1 MIRFQIVSW
10 LDGDI
15 DANDL
20 NSKEVSMLHPEVKF
34 THNLSE
40 NKNSVSQ
47 SVSKEEPYKGKH
59 YVASVFGRCED
70 GNSISLRLLG
80 FTPFIFVR
88 VGDGKFRI
96 GQKECSSVL
105 SVCRECSHPRQT
117 ISSSIV
123 SKTDYYGFS
132 NHEKRDFVKILFL
145 TKSAMRSS
153 CSETDFEGNPRESIW
168 SKTIF
173 YQRKKNSLF
182 PYEAHI
188 EPILRLIHILKIDA
202 SGWVEF
208 DVSKSVRSNWSQSE
222 GTYSIRYRDLLPCS
236 SKGEEDLAPIK
247 CMSYDLEC
255 VSRNRSDFPKPRQ
268 SYCKT
273 ASDIHDVHD
282 RAVSKRWTKQATRYL
297 IQACIYKALNVTM
310 TGNILSTFELAV
322 KEKVAS
328 DCDMSL
334 IFTKEPVS
342 ASNLAEITNDIS
354 EDVDDFLRNDYTYS
368 ADSCRSNKT
377 DRVSSL
383 LNLKLPALLGDE
395 IVQIGATFNVVGK
408 ESCSYRWIGT
418 LGSCS
423 NVDGA
428 HVQQFSTETG
438 LLLGFKDMVNSTDP
452 DIYIGYNVWGFDQH
466 YLYYRAVEL
475 GIEKEFMSLSRV
487 KDRPAYYEEK
497 KLSSAAMGNNHN
509 MLLTIPGRVNVD
521 LLHVMRKEFKFSS
534 YSLNNVSK
542 SVLNDEKDDVSA
554 HELFKLQDG
563 CADDR
568 AVIAKYCIQD
578 CALVTRLTERLT
590 VIINAIAMANVCSV
604 PLQYIFSR
612 GQGIKCTSQV
622 ARVCTERGY
631 IMKTHRKNIDE
642 KIYYDGALVL
652 EPKTG
657 LYDRPVFCLDYA
669 SLYPSC
675 MISHNICATSKVTDP
690 KYLGLKGMKYNQ
702 VSFNVY
708 KDKKVV
714 EVRTVY
720 YAQPESGELAV
731 LPSIEETLKRK
742 RTETRSKMKWKKVK
756 LVDGNELIGLVRKTE
771 TGIHIDNKAISSS
784 EIVSI
789 TDYFTDFQ
797 KSVLNG
803 QQLAY
808 KVTGNSLYG
817 AQGASTSDIRDVDCA
832 ASITSVGR
840 SLIETA
846 EKFLISEG
854 CDVIY
859 GDTDS
864 CFATTPVFDENGN
877 EVVGPESVPLVI
889 KKAKELERKFV
900 SLLPS
905 PHVCEYEKIYYP
917 WVLLSKKRY
926 LGYKYEDADDVPKFS
941 YNGIV
946 LVRRDN
952 CEALKDVVS
961 DLCKHILA
969 LDIPG
974 AIDGLRKSIDDLVE
988 GRIPL
993 EKLTITKSLGD
1004 SYKNPEQIAHWVL
1017 AQRIG
1022 RRDPARK
1029 PRSNDRIAY
1038 AFVTNPNPKCLQG
1051 DRIETP
1057 EFIIENRINIDYS
1070 FYLEHQVIT
1079 PVCQILAA
1087 AVERIPGYK
1096 LANDHWDRLRDNY
1109 YTNSIKKFKGD
1120 VGEAV
1125 SETRKLIDTEKAKF
1139 VKQMIFDPMLI
1150 RLSNKNK
1157 KQREITSF
1165 FLPQK

>member
-10 LDGDI
+10 LDE
-15 DANDL
+15 DL
-20 NSKEVSMLHPEVKF
+20 LATELSSRESSMLHPEV
-34 THNLSE
+34 TITNQ
-40 NKNSVSQ
+40 VSGQ
-47 SVSKEEPYKGKH
+47 SARAADDDEYVGKH

-70 GNSISLRLLG
+70 GTSVAIRLLG
-80 FTPFIFVR
+80 FTPFVYVR
-88 VGDGKFRI
+88 VGNGKSRL
-96 GQKECSSVL
+96 GPKECATVL
-105 SVCRECSHPRQT
+105 AIVGECSPRRQI
-117 ISSSIV
+117 ISSEVV
-123 SKTDYYGFS
+123 SKTEYYGFT
-132 NHEKRDFVKILFL
+132 NQEKRDFLKLSFL

-153 CSETDFEGNPRESIW
+153 CSETDFKGKPKESLW
-168 SKTIF
+168 
-173 YQRKKNSLF
+173 KKLLYSNGTRYPLF

-188 EPILRLIHILKIDA
+188 EPILRLIHMQKLDA
-202 SGWVEF
+202 SGWAEF
-208 DVSKSVRSNWSQSE
+208 DISKAIESSWSNSSR
-222 GTYSIRYRDLLPCS
+222 TYSIRFQDLVHCS
-236 SKGEEDLAPIK
+236 LKGQEDLAPIT
-247 CMSYDLEC
+247 CMSFDLEC

-268 SYCKT
+268 SYSKT
-273 ASDIHDVHD
+273 ANDIHDVHD
-282 RAVSKRWTKQATRYL
+282 RAVSKRWTKQTTRYL
-297 IQACIYKALNVTM
+297 VQACIFKALNVAM
-310 TGNILSTFELAV
+310 TSNILSTFELAIADNI
-322 KEKVAS
+322 AS
-328 DCDMSL
+328 ERDMSR
-334 IFTKEPVS
+334 IFTKRVISTNELV
-342 ASNLAEITNDIS
+342 EITTNIS
-354 EDVDDFLRNDYTYS
+354 EDVDDFLRHTYS
-368 ADSCRSNKT
+368 YSGDSCRSNKT
-377 DRVSSL
+377 DNVSNL
-383 LNLKLPALLGDE
+383 LNSKLPELLGDE
-395 IVQIGATFNVVGK
+395 IVQIGATINTVGEEK
-408 ESCSYRWIGT
+408 CTHKWIGT

-423 NVDGA
+423 PLNGIEVR
-428 HVQQFSTETG
+428 QFDSESN
-438 LLLGFKDMVNSTDP
+438 LILGFKDFMTRTDP
-452 DIYIGYNVWGFDQH
+452 DIYIGYNVWGFDQN
-466 YLYYRAVEL
+466 YLYYRSVEL
-475 GIEKEFMSLSRV
+475 GIEKEFLKLSRI
-487 KDRPAYYEEK
+487 KSKPAYYEEK
-497 KLSSAAMGNNHN
+497 QLSSAAMGNNHN
-509 MLLTIPGRVNVD
+509 LLLTIPGRVNVD

-542 SVLNDEKDDVSA
+542 SVLKDEKDDVSA
-554 HELFKLQDG
+554 QELFKLQDG
-563 CADDR
+563 TADDR
-568 AVIAKYCIQD
+568 AIIAKYCVQD
-578 CALVTRLTERLT
+578 CALVTRLAERLT

-604 PLQYIFSR
+604 PLQYIFNR

-622 ARVCTERGY
+622 ARVCMERGY
-631 IMKTHRKNIDE
+631 LMKSHRRNDDE
-642 KIYYDGALVL
+642 KIFYDGAVVL

-690 KYLGLKGMKYNQ
+690 KYLGLKGMKYNE

-731 LPSIEETLKRK
+731 LPSIEDTLKRK
-742 RTETRSKMKWKKVK
+742 RTETRNKMKWKRVK
-756 LVDGNELIGLVRKTE
+756 LVDGKELTGSVRKID
-771 TGIHIDNKAISSS
+771 TGFTINEIDVKSS
-784 EIVSI
+784 EVESI
-789 TDYFTDFQ
+789 TDYFSEFQ
-797 KSVLNG
+797 KTVLNG

-840 SLIETA
+840 SLIHIA
-846 EKFLISEG
+846 KNFLISEG

-864 CFATTPVFDENGN
+864 CFATTPVYDDAGN
-877 EVVGPESVPLVI
+877 EVTGPASVALVI

-926 LGYKYEDADDVPKFS
+926 LGYKYEEADDVPKFS

-952 CEALKDVVS
+952 CEALKDVVT
-961 DLCKHILA
+961 DLCKHVLA
-969 LDIPG
+969 LDVPG

-988 GRIPL
+988 GRVPL
-993 EKLTITKSLGD
+993 EKLTITKSLSD

-1038 AFVTNPNPKCLQG
+1038 AFVTSKNPKALQG

-1057 EFIIENRINIDYS
+1057 EFITANRVEIDYS

-1096 LANDHWDRLRDNY
+1096 HAPEHWARLRDTFY
-1109 YTNSIKKFKGD
+1109 ANSLKKFKGD
-1120 VGEAV
+1120 IDEAHA
-1125 SETRKLIDTEKAKF
+1125 ETRKLVDTEKAKI
-1139 VKQMIFDPMLI
+1139 VKQIIFDPMLI
-1150 RLSNKNK
+1150 RLSNLK
-1157 KQREITSF
+1157 KRQREITSF
-1165 FLPQK
+1165 FSPKS

>member
-15 DANDL
+15 LASDL
-20 NSKEVSMLHPEVKF
+20 SSKEANMLHPEVTDEHKVSDSKK
-34 THNLSE
+34 SE
-40 NKNSVSQ
+40 
-47 SVSKEEPYKGKH
+47 SKSKSEEEYYTRKH
-59 YVASVFGRCED
+59 YSASVFGRCDD
-70 GNSISLRLLG
+70 GSSISLRLLG
-80 FTPFIFVR
+80 FTPFVFVR
-88 VGDGKFRI
+88 VGDGKYSLGKREI
-96 GQKECSSVL
+96 YSIL
-105 SVCRECSHPRQT
+105 SAARECSHPRQT
-117 ISSSIV
+117 ISSSVV
-123 SKTDYYGFS
+123 SMTEYYGFS
-132 NHEKRDFVKILFL
+132 NHEKRDFAKISFL

-153 CSETDFEGNPRESIW
+153 CSEADYDGKPKESLW
-168 SKTIF
+168 SKTIMCM
-173 YQRKKNSLF
+173 RKKTRLF

-188 EPILRLIHILKIDA
+188 EPIIRLIHILKIDA

-208 DVSKSVRSNWSQSE
+208 DASKAVASNWANSKY
-222 GTYSIRYRDLLPCS
+222 TYSIRYHDLSPCS
-236 SKGEEDLAPIK
+236 SKGEEDLAPIT

-255 VSRNRSDFPKPRQ
+255 VSRNRSDFPKPQQ

-282 RAVSKRWTKQATRYL
+282 RAVSKKWNRSATRLL
-297 IQACIYKALNVTM
+297 IQACIFKALNVAM
-310 TGNILSTFELAV
+310 KGDVLSSFELAI
-322 KEKVAS
+322 KEKIAS
-328 DCDMSL
+328 ECDMSP
-334 IFTKEPVS
+334 IFAKDRVS
-342 ASNLAEITNDIS
+342 ASNLTDITRDIS
-354 EDVDDFLRNDYTYS
+354 EDVDDFLRHDYTYS
-368 ADSCRSNKT
+368 LDSCRSSKT

-383 LNLKLPALLGDE
+383 LNLKLPPLLGDE
-395 IVQIGATFNVVGK
+395 IVQIGATFNIVGN
-408 ESCSYRWIGT
+408 ETCSYKWIGT

-423 NVDGA
+423 GVEDTD
-428 HVQQFSTETG
+428 VRQFSTETG
-438 LLLGFKDMVNSTDP
+438 LLLGFKDMVISTDP
-452 DIYIGYNVWGFDQH
+452 DIYIGYNVWGFDQN

-475 GIEKEFMSLSRV
+475 GIEKEFMFLSRV
-487 KDRPAYYEEK
+487 KAKPAYYEEK
-497 KLSSAAMGNNHN
+497 QLSSAAMGSNHN

-534 YSLNNVSK
+534 YSLNSVSK
-542 SVLNDEKDDVSA
+542 SILKDEKDDVSA
-554 HELFKLQDG
+554 HQLFKLQDG
-563 CADDR
+563 CAEDR
-568 AVIAKYCIQD
+568 AIIAKYCIQD

-622 ARVCTERGY
+622 ARVCMERGY
-631 IMKTHRKNIDE
+631 IMKTHRKNDDE

-690 KYLGLKGMKYNQ
+690 KYLGIKGMKYNE

-742 RTETRSKMKWKKVK
+742 RTETRSKMKWKRVK
-756 LVDGNELIGLVRKTE
+756 LVNGDELVGSVRKTSS
-771 TGIHIDNKAISSS
+771 GIKIDNKDISSS
-784 EIVSI
+784 DICSI
-789 TDYFTDFQ
+789 DDYFTEFQ

-854 CDVIY
+854 CNVIY

-864 CFATTPVFDENGN
+864 CFATTPVFDDEGN
-877 EVVGPESVPLVI
+877 EVIGPESVPLVI
-889 KKAKELERKFV
+889 KKAKELEKKFV

-926 LGYKYEDADDVPKFS
+926 LGYKYEDADDIPKFS

-1038 AFVTNPNPKCLQG
+1038 AFVTNKNAKCLQG

-1057 EFIIENRINIDYS
+1057 EFILENRLEIDYS

-1087 AVERIPGYK
+1087 AVERVPGYK
-1096 LANDHWDRLRDNY
+1096 LASDHWDRLREVY
-1109 YTNSIKKFKGD
+1109 YNNSIKKFKGD

-1125 SETRKLIDTEKAKF
+1125 SEARKLIDTEKAKY
-1139 VKQMIFDPMLI
+1139 VKRLIFDPMLI
-1150 RLSNKNK
+1150 RLSNKTK
-1157 KQREITSF
+1157 KQMEITSF
-1165 FLPQK
+1165 FGPKK